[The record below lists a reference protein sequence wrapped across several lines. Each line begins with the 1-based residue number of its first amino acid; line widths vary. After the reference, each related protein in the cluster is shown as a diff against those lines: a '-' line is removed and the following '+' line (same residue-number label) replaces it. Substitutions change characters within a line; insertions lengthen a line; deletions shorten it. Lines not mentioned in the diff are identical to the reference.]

1 MNLCVPHRFAIL
13 QRADRFTPCSRSCE
27 LGERVSLSVCRPGSN
42 QILRS
47 HCREGKNACPARPRP
62 PHRSCPPE
70 ISKRA
75 WVVSQPSR
83 AVGPIMHRIGESER
97 GGERRGDCIWELKET
112 LPNLTSSISASL
124 PPPRTTTLLSSSC
137 PSRRSGIPAHFLSTQ
152 TMNPVPFA
160 RYLSSFQGAIQI
172 RKELLTRKVSIS
184 IKYDFNGG
192 CSLKSR

>member
-1 MNLCVPHRFAIL
+1 M
-13 QRADRFTPCSRSCE
+13 SC
-27 LGERVSLSVCRPGSN
+27 P
-42 QILRS
+42 
-47 HCREGKNACPARPRP
+47 PARRP

-97 GGERRGDCIWELKET
+97 EEGRERGDCIWELKET

-124 PPPRTTTLLSSSC
+124 PPSPDDYIARVASC
-137 PSRRSGIPAHFLSTQ
+137 PSLRSGIPAHFLSTQ

-184 IKYDFNGG
+184 IKYNFNEGF
-192 CSLKSR
+192 SLRFR